1 MRSSFRPDLTFCTA
15 IKSKRA
21 RILATLAPWQKF
33 TLIAIVIVA
42 LVGLSYTII
51 RPASGEILD
60 GEDNDFFT
68 FNYSGNAWDLIAIVL
83 QNKSTTLRPWINVYD
98 ADKSQTSSKYD
109 NIPGANVN
117 QVIAAAPQTTYYVKI
132 LPYDIKGKHTL
143 SIEPN
148 QTWDE
153 FAPNEDAFSAVDIGG
168 NKRVVANIM
177 GSQNN
182 DWCQLNAGAVDTI
195 SVRLK
200 NRSTTLRPWLEVY
213 NRNKFEILSQY
224 DNTPGSDLEVSFKV
238 VAGESYFIQV
248 RPLSAAEQ
256 HLL

>member
-1 MRSSFRPDLTFCTA
+1 MRSSFIPDLTFCTA

-83 QNKSTTLRPWINVYD
+83 QNKSTTLRPW
-98 ADKSQTSSKYD
+98 
-109 NIPGANVN
+109 
-117 QVIAAAPQTTYYVKI
+117 
-132 LPYDIKGKHTL
+132 
-143 SIEPN
+143 
-148 QTWDE
+148 
-153 FAPNEDAFSAVDIGG
+153 
-168 NKRVVANIM
+168 
-177 GSQNN
+177 
-182 DWCQLNAGAVDTI
+182 
-195 SVRLK
+195 
-200 NRSTTLRPWLEVY
+200 LEVY